1 MILHR
6 LVTTI
11 SGRKRV
17 QVSPGLFK
25 YDPENGFDL
34 NRRQF
39 VAAWNTT
46 DGNIQLFTYQISD
59 DLTTITQMGV
69 MIWTSPDGTGPI
81 HQRFSIAAGAY
92 KGNTASP
99 APAVG
104 SSSMKAISEIGNV
117 TTFTALLNSDLTP
130 SDSNFI
136 GQGLAGE
143 DDASLS
149 FSSTLWQ
156 VHLSRR
162 ADSLPD
168 RRPGHHRL
176 RAARTLN
183 MPSTTTAD
191 HHQRPTAS
199 QPGLRPDRH
208 RLTLRRDERRAHDQT
223 GHHLLRQE
231 HLTRPTGPS
240 VHQSTSTPARPQL
253 RGVPDIASA
262 KLSLEEDVK
271 VSYDYNQN
279 KENYNLITAS
289 APSPR
294 PSRPTTTI
302 SCWAGRKPL
311 ISGVTVST
319 GKQART
325 RMDNLATFSTKWCC
339 PVRL

>member
-1 MILHR
+1 MPSVILHR

-92 KGNTASP
+92 KATRRA
-99 APAVG
+99 APLWGVALNEV
-104 SSSMKAISEIGNV
+104 AISEIGNV

-136 GQGLAGE
+136 GRAAGE

-176 RAARTLN
+176 RAARTPKHAFYDN
-183 MPSTTTAD
+183 RPQIIINGQPQPT
-191 HHQRPTAS
+191 RPTARS
-199 QPGLRPDRH
+199 SPSH
-208 RLTLRRDERRAHDQT
+208 VTTRR
-223 GHHLLRQE
+223 
-231 HLTRPTGPS
+231 
-240 VHQSTSTPARPQL
+240 TSR
-253 RGVPDIASA
+253 S
-262 KLSLEEDVK
+262 
-271 VSYDYNQN
+271 
-279 KENYNLITAS
+279 
-289 APSPR
+289 
-294 PSRPTTTI
+294 
-302 SCWAGRKPL
+302 
-311 ISGVTVST
+311 
-319 GKQART
+319 
-325 RMDNLATFSTKWCC
+325 
-339 PVRL
+339 